1 MRNRSTYAA
10 ALVED
15 GADLTEVSRADVVRE
30 RAWRLQAEARA
41 AAAEERAA
49 AAEDR
54 AVVAEW
60 LVARLRGELVG
71 DEQGWGRRR
80 WWPWRRRDVSAEWW
94 ERVVGER
101 L

>member
-1 MRNRSTYAA
+1 MRNRSAYAE

-15 GADLTEVSRADVVRE
+15 SADLDEVSRADVAHE

-41 AAAEERAA
+41 AAAEARAA

-60 LVARLRGELVG
+60 LVARLRGELIG
-71 DEQGWGRRR
+71 DEWGWGRRHWR
-80 WWPWRRRDVSAEWW
+80 PWRRRDVSAEWW
-94 ERVVGER
+94 ERVVGEK

>member
-1 MRNRSTYAA
+1 MRNVSTYQPAPP
-10 ALVED
+10 ED
-15 GADLTEVSRADVVRE
+15 GAGLAEVSRADVVRE
-30 RAWRLQAEARA
+30 RAWRLQAEARV

-49 AAEDR
+49 IAEDR

-71 DEQGWGRRR
+71 SEWGWGRRHWR
-80 WWPWRRRDVSAEWW
+80 PWRRRDVSAEWW

>member
-1 MRNRSTYAA
+1 MRDVSTYQP
-10 ALVED
+10 ALPKE
-15 GADLTEVSRADVVRE
+15 GANLGEVSRADVAHE

-41 AAAEERAA
+41 ADAEARAA